1 VTFNAL
7 QRHLS
12 KYILEQDLTV
22 LGSSQFCINLQQNII
37 QLGNSQQ
44 QHLSTLTVPL
54 DGNLGTSSLL
64 GSG

>member
-1 VTFNAL
+1 
-7 QRHLS
+7 
-12 KYILEQDLTV
+12 LEQDLTV